1 MSSELRSHRD
11 LVVWQKS
18 LDFAETIYRLTAK
31 FPANEQFGFSMQ
43 LRAAATA
50 IPSGIASGAAQGNN
64 LDFADQVSTSLGA
77 LAQVETQ
84 LELATKLGLLE
95 ASQSLTPEILQLM
108 RMLMRLRQS
117 LIEKQ

>member
-31 FPANEQFGFSMQ
+31 FPANEQFGFSLQ

-50 IPSGIASGAAQGNN
+50 IPSGIASGNN
-64 LDFADQVSTSLGA
+64 HDFADQVSTSLGA

-117 LIEKQ
+117 LFEKQ